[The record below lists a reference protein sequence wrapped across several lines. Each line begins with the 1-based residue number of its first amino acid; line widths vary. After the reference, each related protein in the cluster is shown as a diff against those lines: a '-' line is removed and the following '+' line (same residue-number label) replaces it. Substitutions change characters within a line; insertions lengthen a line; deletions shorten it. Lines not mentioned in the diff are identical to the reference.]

1 MISVSGMFAVTFSI
15 AFAYV
20 ADCTEENERST
31 AYGLVRYS
39 FLHCILIRAMLHE
52 CQGSRCYAKIQ
63 FFTKLISNFIL
74 KYNPL
79 TTPLETSHRTSQG
92 QPMTNWRFQVCQNCL
107 RWFSLW
113 LRSLFGSFRAAQ
125 WELFIC
131 LDVVFV
137 SSETVTCSFS
147 GGCGWKFKDI

>member
-52 CQGSRCYAKIQ
+52 CQGSRCYAKIH
-63 FFTKLISNFIL
+63 FFIKLISNFIL

-79 TTPLETSHRTSQG
+79 KIPLETSY
-92 QPMTNWRFQVCQNCL
+92 
-107 RWFSLW
+107 
-113 LRSLFGSFRAAQ
+113 
-125 WELFIC
+125 
-131 LDVVFV
+131 
-137 SSETVTCSFS
+137 
-147 GGCGWKFKDI
+147 